1 MSKIEESHR
10 EAVSSI
16 SWIKTKHHNEFVTTS
31 TDRDVIFWTVVN
43 FDKIGHPVTKDSPP
57 IIITREAPCGL
68 IDKESEKEYGGNVIE
83 YNSESGP
90 AKLLVGTEQG
100 TVFTINK
107 KKDEGGE
114 VSQTKFGFK
123 WGRHLGPIVA
133 MQRCPDSLKYFLTV
147 GDWTARVYYI

>member
-1 MSKIEESHR
+1 LTAAFHPKFQNLIACGCANGTTIVFDITEDNNKIIASSKIEESHR

-57 IIITREAPCGL
+57 IVISRELPCGL

-83 YNSESGP
+83 YNSESGVI
-90 AKLLVGTEQG
+90 L
-100 TVFTINK
+100 
-107 KKDEGGE
+107 
-114 VSQTKFGFK
+114 
-123 WGRHLGPIVA
+123 
-133 MQRCPDSLKYFLTV
+133 Y
-147 GDWTARVYYI
+147 